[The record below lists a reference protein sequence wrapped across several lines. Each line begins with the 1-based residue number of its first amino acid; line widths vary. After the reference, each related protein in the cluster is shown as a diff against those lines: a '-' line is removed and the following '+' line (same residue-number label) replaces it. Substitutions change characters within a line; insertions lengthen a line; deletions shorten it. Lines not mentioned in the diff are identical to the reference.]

1 MKNCSF
7 CNLTRRTKTTEFIS
21 PIYGFFDYIP
31 QGFYKN
37 NQNPLLH
44 ISSSEKESDYY
55 IPIKYCPFCQ
65 RNLSKKYVHNNK
77 QDYSS
82 RIRKNIKKNMSK
94 EGLSIDELAKR
105 TGISQTDIEK
115 YLAKEQEDLS
125 AGEIGIIAEIL
136 AIPIEELYEG

>member
-7 CNLTRRTKTTEFIS
+7 CNSTRRTKTTEFIS

-55 IPIKYCPFCQ
+55 IPIKYCPFCR
-65 RNLSKKYVHNNK
+65 RNLSTKYVCNNK
-77 QDYSS
+77 QDYSN
-82 RIRKNIKKNMSK
+82 RIRKIIKKNIEKERMS
-94 EGLSIDELAKR
+94 INELAKN

-136 AIPIEELYEG
+136 AIPVEELYEG